1 MLGMTLIVTLA
12 LVWVLVS
19 FLLGGAWAALRYA
32 AQRPDVSGQIPTPRP
47 AGHDTGVTAK
57 VHVSP

>member
-32 AQRPDVSGQIPTPRP
+32 AQRPDVSDRIPGPR
-47 AGHDTGVTAK
+47 ASAHDTGVTPK
-57 VHVSP
+57 VHASR